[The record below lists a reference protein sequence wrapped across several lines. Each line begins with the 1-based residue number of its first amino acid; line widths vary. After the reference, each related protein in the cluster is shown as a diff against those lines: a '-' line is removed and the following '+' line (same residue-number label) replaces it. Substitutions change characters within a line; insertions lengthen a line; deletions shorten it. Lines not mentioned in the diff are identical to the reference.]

1 MERTIIIMNK
11 HNSSCDKSLLDCE
24 ILKELEHY
32 KQIYGELKLILDAT
46 YDEIVIADGKGVILR
61 VSKSCEKSFGISEDE
76 MIGVSAKELE
86 KRGVLSKST
95 AAYVAENKKKVTLIQ
110 TTKSGSRLMVT
121 GIPMFDESG
130 EIIRIISISRD
141 VTELEK
147 LKSRLKETE
156 EILNWFREEMRK
168 KQSQENQLVTGNN
181 KMMKY
186 IIENLS
192 QVSNYNVIVLLT
204 GETGVGKSLIAK
216 TIHQIS
222 NRRQEPFVHVNCG
235 AIPENLLESEL
246 FGYVEGAFTGASKK
260 GKKGLFEA
268 ASGGTLFLDEIG
280 EIPLSVQVK
289 LLHVIENSYIN
300 KIGKTTP
307 IKIDTR
313 IVVAT
318 NKNLKKLVEEGKF
331 REDLYYRLNVVP
343 IHIPSLRE
351 RKEDIPILIHHFID
365 KLNAKFGLS
374 KSISEE
380 GYKLLTSYDWPGN
393 IRQLENTIERLLITV
408 QKDTIDM
415 AHIINVIGPEDVV
428 DTGLQGIIPLKQARE
443 AVETRIIKEALK
455 KYKTTRK
462 VAEVLEVDQSTIVKK
477 MQRYNIVIGEK

>member
-1 MERTIIIMNK
+1 MERTIVIMNK
-11 HNSSCDKSLLDCE
+11 HNISCDKSLLDCE

-216 TIHQIS
+216 TIHQMS

-280 EIPLSVQVK
+280 EIPLNVQVK

-415 AHIINVIGPEDVV
+415 SHIINVIGPEDVV